1 MTDERVP
8 EGLVEEM
15 AEDYGLDAGRLGAA
29 LSEAL
34 DAYEDERD
42 FWTWR
47 DGEAYAHRDDVG
59 RVLTAARRAQRLWAE
74 LTPEAREEVRF
85 FQGGKEDDPVGSWF
99 HDAISLL
106 DEYRVHYAKQP
117 GNPGTSRT
125 GDAGDLRPL
134 KAFARMLMWF
144 WVTQTDEPF
153 GHVVERQDDVEGYDP
168 DMGEKPPRAAESK
181 AIEFLDDCA
190 SCLRDHYEVSYTEGN
205 LETVVRNIK
214 QEAAELAGT

>member
-8 EGLVEEM
+8 EGLVEEI
-15 AEDYGLDAGRLGAA
+15 AEDYGLDPGRLGSM
-29 LSEAL
+29 LSDAL

-42 FWTWR
+42 FWVWR
-47 DGEAYAHRDDVG
+47 DGEAYTHRDSIG
-59 RVLTAARRAQRLWAE
+59 RALTATRRAQRLWAE

-106 DEYRVHYAKQP
+106 EEYHAHYAKQP

-134 KAFARMLMWF
+134 KAFARVLMWF
-144 WVTQTDEPF
+144 WVAETGRPF
-153 GHVVERQDDVEGYDP
+153 GHVVDRQEDVGGYDP
-168 DMGEKPPRAAESK
+168 VAGDEAPRVAKSEAM
-181 AIEFLDDCA
+181 EFLNDCA
-190 SCLRDHYEVSYTEGN
+190 SCLRDHYRALYTVGN

-214 QEAAELAGT
+214 QEVAELAGT